1 MKTLT
6 ELNCDASL
14 ARVTHDPAPLALERQ
29 FTATHRRFAEAHAA
43 TREAA
48 CLRVL
53 FPAILQPIGEGDLLA
68 GRICYP
74 LVAFSP
80 EPMGLGYSC
89 QFAVLDKIAA
99 DHPAGSAA
107 RAAAEELIA
116 YWRPRTTAGRVRAAY
131 PAALAARL
139 PSDDWTNASGVG
151 FPLYRIAG
159 ISLDF
164 PKLLALGLPGLRA
177 ELARRLTAADA
188 AAAPLLTA
196 ALAALDLLAGSL
208 AHYAHEAAA
217 KISAAPTPARAAEL
231 RELAGALTRLVT
243 AAPATLLE
251 AMQLA
256 WLYSLHSG
264 VWNYGRADSYLG
276 PFLARDL
283 AAGRLTET
291 GAQRLIESWWRLM
304 KAYDNQYN
312 NRVFLGGVG
321 RTDEAAADRFA
332 LLAIA
337 ATRAV
342 RLNQPQLSLRF
353 HAGQN
358 PALMAAALDALGEGC
373 TFPILY
379 NDDVN
384 LPAVA
389 RAFAVPHEEAIHY
402 LPFGCGEYALDHRS
416 VGSPNGVINLAKALE
431 LALHNGTDPLTGRQA
446 GPATGDPAAF
456 AGFEDLWRAYAAQV
470 EHLTGALAEAQRIG
484 YEVTGRDAAFLFAS
498 ILNDDCLARGRALLD
513 GGVRHLGGTLET
525 YGNTNAA
532 DALTALDRV
541 VFRER
546 RAALPAIIAACADN
560 FASPAGVTLR
570 SLLQA
575 APKYGNDDPA
585 ADAMA
590 RRVHE
595 HVCTFTRDQAARVGL
610 DSYLV
615 VIINNWANVIFG
627 RTTGAS
633 ADGRGAGE
641 PLANANNPSPG
652 NDRQGVTAFL
662 NSLVQLDPSL
672 HAGAVQNMKFSPALF
687 RAQRPKLEALLAAY
701 WAGGGAQAMI
711 TVVARADLEAAL
723 LAPEKWG
730 HLMVRVG
737 GFSIRFIDLPRDAQL
752 EVLHRT
758 FHE

>member
-6 ELNCDASL
+6 ELNCETAL
-14 ARVTHDPAPLALERQ
+14 AGVIDNRDPLALERK
-29 FTATHRRFAEAHAA
+29 FTATHKQFAESHPA

-53 FPAILQPIGEGDLLA
+53 FPAILQPLANDDLLA

-89 QFAVLDKIAA
+89 QFAALTQIAA
-99 DHPAGSAA
+99 TFPSGSPA
-107 RAAAEELIA
+107 REAAEKLVA
-116 YWRPRTTAGRVRAAY
+116 YWLPRTTVARVRAAF
-131 PAALAARL
+131 PSELAARL

-159 ISLDF
+159 ISLDYA
-164 PKLLALGLPGLRA
+164 KLLSLGLPGLHA
-177 ELARRLTAADA
+177 EITNRRTTAD
-188 AAAPLLTA
+188 PSGVLFLTA
-196 ALAALDLLAGSL
+196 ALDALDLLADSL
-208 AHYAHEAAA
+208 THYAKEAAA
-217 KISAAPTPARAAEL
+217 KITTAPTPARAVEL
-231 RELAGALTRLVT
+231 RSLAAALTRLTT

-251 AMQLA
+251 AMQLT
-256 WLYSLHSG
+256 WLFSLHCG
-264 VWNYGRADSYLG
+264 TWNYGRVDNYLG

-283 AAGRLTET
+283 AA
-291 GAQRLIESWWRLM
+291 QRLNETAAQQLIQSWWRLM
-304 KAYDNQYN
+304 KGYDNQYN
-312 NRVFLGGVG
+312 NRVFLGGRG

-353 HAGQN
+353 YAGQD
-358 PALMAAALDALGEGC
+358 PALMTAALDALGEGC

-384 LPAVA
+384 IPAVA
-389 RAFAVPHEEAIHY
+389 NAFAIPREEAINY

-431 LALHNGTDPLTGRQA
+431 LALHNGVDPLTGCQA
-446 GPATGDPAAF
+446 GPATGAPATF
-456 AGFEDLWRAYAAQV
+456 ADFSDLWCAYTTQV
-470 EHLTGALAEAQRIG
+470 EHSVIALAQQQSLG
-484 YEVTGRDAAFLFAS
+484 YVVAGGDASFLFAS
-498 ILNDDCLARGRALLD
+498 LLTENCLARARPLLD
-513 GGVRHLGGTLET
+513 GGIRYLGGTLET
-525 YGNTNAA
+525 YGNTNTA
-532 DALTALDRV
+532 DALVGLDTV

-546 RAALPAIIAACADN
+546 SASMAEVVAACTEN
-560 FASPAGVTLR
+560 FTSAAAQALQLR
-570 SLLQA
+570 LLA
-575 APKYGNDDPA
+575 TPKYGNDDA
-585 ADAMA
+585 IADTMA
-590 RRVHE
+590 RRVHD
-595 HVCTFTRDQAARVGL
+595 HICAFTRDQAVLVGL
-610 DSYLV
+610 ASYLV

-627 RTTGAS
+627 RTTGAMP
-633 ADGRGAGE
+633 DGRSSGE

-652 NDRQGVTAFL
+652 SDRQGVTAFL
-662 NSLVQLDPSL
+662 NSLVQLDSSL

-687 RAQRPKLEALLAAY
+687 REQRPKLEALLAGY
-701 WAGGGAQAMI
+701 WAAGGTQAMI
-711 TVVARADLEAAL
+711 TVVSRADLNAAL
-723 LAPEKWG
+723 HEPEKWG

-737 GFSIRFIDLPRDAQL
+737 GFSIRFIDLPREAQL
-752 EVLHRT
+752 EVLSRT